1 LRKLPRM
8 SAEGTPQLSPP
19 TTGRR
24 RKSGRDAP
32 RRETLP
38 AIPADAVPTDIG
50 PIDSVLG
57 FHMQRAAFVFAPSA
71 ASERGFPRWE
81 MTILSVVS
89 VNPGITQV
97 MVSKALSIDQGNLI
111 SRLNNLIQRGLLL
124 KAVPAKNR
132 RIRAL
137 TLTTAGQARL
147 YKLLLLTRK
156 LEAQRLECLSKPEQ
170 QALLNLLRRVHAP
183 SGPSNPLVERPLRRG
198 INRK

>member
-1 LRKLPRM
+1 
-8 SAEGTPQLSPP
+8 
-19 TTGRR
+19 
-24 RKSGRDAP
+24 
-32 RRETLP
+32 
-38 AIPADAVPTDIG
+38 
-50 PIDSVLG
+50 
-57 FHMQRAAFVFAPSA
+57 MQRASFVFAPDA

-111 SRLNNLIQRGLLL
+111 SRLNNLIERGLLL

-137 TLTTAGQARL
+137 TLTPAGRTRL
-147 YKLLLLTRK
+147 SQLLSLTRK
-156 LEAQRLECLSKPEQ
+156 LEAERLGCLSKTEQ
-170 QALLNLLRRVHAP
+170 RTLMDLLRRVHAP
-183 SGPSNPLVERPLRRG
+183 PGPSNPLVARPLRRG